1 MLIDKREIF
10 AVNLFAR
17 RTDLHAGTSKW
28 RMAMSRKPTP
38 KAARDDLDSFL
49 TASDDGGVVH
59 EIAPRQIRAVRA
71 APDLEKNAIDK
82 HGRLR
87 WRRLLTGLRNQSSRR
102 SA

>member
-1 MLIDKREIF
+1 
-10 AVNLFAR
+10 
-17 RTDLHAGTSKW
+17 
-28 RMAMSRKPTP
+28 MSRKPIEKT
-38 KAARDDLDSFL
+38 ARDDLDALLF
-49 TASDDGGVVH
+49 ADGSDSLVN

-87 WRRLLTGLRNQSSRR
+87 WRRLLTGMRNQRR